1 VPRLTPGTRLGV
13 ALGAL
18 ALLLAGLVGLGVR
31 AYDGNVS
38 ALLHL
43 YRPAVEPFDVPPGL
57 VLYEDGGYDGMK
69 VWLVARGLPRVL
81 GVGGEGEGPLFAE
94 TYRYQRVL
102 LPALGLLVAGGDEDR
117 LPAALLAIN
126 VVAVLATFALFV
138 VATGRWSLHAL
149 ALATNPAA
157 LLGVVYVLTEPLAIL
172 CTTAF
177 LVVWRRGGE
186 RVSAAAAIPLALA
199 LLARETTLFVTLP
212 LAAFLALRRQWRDV
226 AFTLAST
233 LPFAAWSA
241 FLAFRF
247 AEVSLEGSTR
257 MVNLPLS
264 GSLALLADLANGVT
278 VYGLSALAF
287 LVLVAL
293 PVLVFTVSRVLREG
307 AGAGA
312 TTVMLA
318 SLVGLLFCLDAH
330 IWSVL
335 TAVGR
340 VVPSLYPVFAFAALE
355 KDGPLERAASA
366 GMILVGVV
374 GAVGVALTVHPFTIS
389 R

>member
-1 VPRLTPGTRLGV
+1 MPHLTPGTRLGV

-43 YRPAVEPFDVPPGL
+43 YRPAVEPFEVPPGL

-81 GVGGEGEGPLFAE
+81 GGEGEGPLFAE

-102 LPALGLLVAGGDEDR
+102 LPALGLLVAGGDDDR

-157 LLGVVYVLTEPLAIL
+157 LIGVVYVLTEPLAIL

-177 LVVWRRGGE
+177 LVDWRRRGE
-186 RVSAAAAIPLALA
+186 RVSTSSAVLLALA

-212 LAAFLALRRQWRDV
+212 LAVLLASRRRWRDV
-226 AFTLAST
+226 ALTLAST

-247 AEVSLEGSTR
+247 AEVPLEGSSR

-264 GSLALLADLANGVT
+264 GALALLVDLANGVT

-366 GMILVGVV
+366 GMILVGLV
-374 GAVGVALTVHPFTIS
+374 GTVGVALTAHPFTIS

>member
-1 VPRLTPGTRLGV
+1 MTLGTRLGV

-81 GVGGEGEGPLFAE
+81 GVEGEGPLFAE

-102 LPALGLLVAGGDEDR
+102 LPALGMFVAGGDDDR

-212 LAAFLALRRQWRDV
+212 LAVLLASRRQWRDV
-226 AFTLAST
+226 ALTLAST

-307 AGAGA
+307 TGAGA
-312 TTVMLA
+312 LTVMLA

-389 R
+389 S